1 MASINFC
8 LLWIFHTNRIKQYT
22 ISLIFMNMLPA
33 NQLWL
38 IWPMIYWPPFILVSW
53 TTYSQHGSI
62 ANGAAASR
70 PASADTLHAPS
81 VPIPV
86 RPKDPPSWSEQT
98 PGWPGWLMDS
108 PWPGRPFTSKFT
120 LQLQIPLSSCNWKW
134 RTPICSVSVPSFQL
148 CPKYHYRL
156 NWGGGTKH
164 IVHSIYH
171 WVVTGIIL

>member
-22 ISLIFMNMLPA
+22 ITLIFMNMLPA

-53 TTYSQHGSI
+53 TTYSQHGSL

-98 PGWPGWLMDS
+98 PSWPGGSWTPHGLEGLSRPNS
-108 PWPGRPFTSKFT
+108 PYNFKFHFLPAT
-120 LQLQIPLSSCNWKW
+120 GSEGHPSVVFLFHLFSC
-134 RTPICSVSVPSFQL
+134 VPSIITD
-148 CPKYHYRL
+148 
-156 NWGGGTKH
+156 W
-164 IVHSIYH
+164 
-171 WVVTGIIL
+171 TGVGVLST